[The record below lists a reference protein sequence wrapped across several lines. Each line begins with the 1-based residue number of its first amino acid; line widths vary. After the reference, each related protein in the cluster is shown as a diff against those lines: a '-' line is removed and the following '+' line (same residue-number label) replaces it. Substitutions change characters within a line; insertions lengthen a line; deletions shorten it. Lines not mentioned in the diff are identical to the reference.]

1 MEQKKTEFNKVFNAW
16 DILVIA
22 FGAMIGW
29 GWVVSSGGWIQ
40 KGGVLDNVTVR
51 VRDDFELDM
60 HIDTDDANAFLIK
73 NSDWVELIKK
83 DDSENEDK

>member
-1 MEQKKTEFNKVFNAW
+1 M
-16 DILVIA
+16 
-22 FGAMIGW
+22 
-29 GWVVSSGGWIQ
+29 
-40 KGGVLDNVTVR
+40 R

-83 DDSENEDK
+83 DAESGDK